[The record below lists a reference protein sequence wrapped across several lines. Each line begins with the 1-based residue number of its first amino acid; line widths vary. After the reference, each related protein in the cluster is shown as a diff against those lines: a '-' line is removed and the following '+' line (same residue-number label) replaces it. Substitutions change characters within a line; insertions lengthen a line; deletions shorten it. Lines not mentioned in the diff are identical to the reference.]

1 MSTTTAIAPELS
13 PSKERYF
20 AANRSIWLFPLIFSI
35 TASWVQAPAL
45 VTSAEA
51 AFRWG
56 WQGLLWFAIPNMLA
70 LVIFAPFAHRIRSRL
85 PHGFTLSG
93 YMRQAYGPKVQ
104 RVYLFQMTALSICVF
119 AVPMIAG
126 GTIIAY
132 ITGWDYWLIAAL
144 MAGGTLLYSTLGGL
158 TASVIADFFH
168 IGATIMT
175 IALFAPILVKTVGLD
190 TLAAG
195 MSSAHVDPWTV
206 ALTFGIPTA
215 IGLMSGP
222 FGDQSFWQ
230 RSFATNARHL
240 RKAFTIAG
248 FLFVLV
254 PLSTGMLG
262 FVAAGTG
269 MEIENTQLANIAV
282 INEYFPA
289 WAMIPFTIMVIG
301 ALASTMDN
309 CLVSGSTMMG
319 HDLTDK
325 GDPIRRGRIG
335 GFAVAIIGLS
345 IALIPGL
352 TLIHLWLIYATM
364 RAATLAPTIL
374 TFIRKDWMPAANG
387 MFWGIIIALAVAMP
401 LFIYGSFVPGADM
414 WKTIASL
421 LTIIISTTFCLLVR
435 KSPQEV
441 AARDRVEAEN

>member
-1 MSTTTAIAPELS
+1 M
-13 PSKERYF
+13 
-20 AANRSIWLFPLIFSI
+20 AA
-35 TASWVQAPAL
+35 
-45 VTSAEA
+45 
-51 AFRWG
+51 
-56 WQGLLWFAIPNMLA
+56 
-70 LVIFAPFAHRIRSRL
+70 
-85 PHGFTLSG
+85 
-93 YMRQAYGPKVQ
+93 
-104 RVYLFQMTALSICVF
+104 
-119 AVPMIAG
+119 
-126 GTIIAY
+126 
-132 ITGWDYWLIAAL
+132 
-144 MAGGTLLYSTLGGL
+144 GTLLYSTLGGL

-168 IGATIMT
+168 IGATILT

-190 TLAAG
+190 TVAAG

-215 IGLMSGP
+215 IGLLAGP

-289 WAMIPFTIMVIG
+289 WAIIPFTIMVIG

-364 RAATLAPTIL
+364 RAATLAPPSSPHPQGL
-374 TFIRKDWMPAANG
+374 AARRQRHVLGHHHRPRRRN
-387 MFWGIIIALAVAMP
+387 
-401 LFIYGSFVPGADM
+401 
-414 WKTIASL
+414 ASVHL
-421 LTIIISTTFCLLVR
+421 RLVR
-435 KSPQEV
+435 AGCRPVEDGRQPPHHHHLDDLLPPCPEV
-441 AARDRVEAEN
+441 PPGGGRP